1 MDPLRHVKPSVRALA
16 AYTLALREAPVK
28 INQNENPW
36 DLAETVKRRV
46 LERALARPWSRYPDF
61 DPKELLEALAR
72 FSGWRKDGILAG
84 NGSNE
89 AIEALLLVTVS
100 PGTKV
105 VIPEPTFTLYA
116 LMTTI
121 LGGEAVRIPVEVGGG
136 IRTLEDAQR
145 YRDLGAERVIFG
157 TAAVSRPDVVQAAVS
172 RWPEAVAVAIDAR
185 DGRVAVSGWNEI
197 TEVDALDLA
206 ATVEAWGVVRVQFTD
221 VRRDGTLIGPN
232 LEAIE
237 ALGRRT
243 GLRITAAGGV
253 SDIRDLVRLAELA
266 PFGVDEAIVGK
277 AVYEG
282 RVSLSEAR
290 KALAVGKAT
299 R

>member
-36 DLAETVKRRV
+36 DLPEAVKRRV

-72 FSGWRKDGILAG
+72 FSGWRADGILAG

-89 AIEALLLVTVS
+89 AIEALLLVTVG

-121 LGGEAVRIPVEVGGG
+121 LGGEPVRVPMALSSRGTSASARSRG
-136 IRTLEDAQR
+136 IR
-145 YRDLGAERVIFG
+145 RDCGPLVA
-157 TAAVSRPDVVQAAVS
+157 RPDRGS
-172 RWPEAVAVAIDAR
+172 
-185 DGRVAVSGWNEI
+185 SG
-197 TEVDALDLA
+197 
-206 ATVEAWGVVRVQFTD
+206 
-221 VRRDGTLIGPN
+221 
-232 LEAIE
+232 
-237 ALGRRT
+237 
-243 GLRITAAGGV
+243 
-253 SDIRDLVRLAELA
+253 
-266 PFGVDEAIVGK
+266 
-277 AVYEG
+277 
-282 RVSLSEAR
+282 
-290 KALAVGKAT
+290 
-299 R
+299 